1 MVVLLRPDQ
10 FLKGDLHFAYIHT
23 DLRNHLTEEMD
34 NNDLILMAASFV
46 DIWFLIKL
54 SSKVAG

>member
-1 MVVLLRPDQ
+1 MI
-10 FLKGDLHFAYIHT
+10 FIMILH
-23 DLRNHLTEEMD
+23 RNHLTEEMG

-54 SSKVAG
+54 SSKVTG